1 MKNIP
6 ESKKEELLEALKA
19 LASVFEGAEEK
30 QDENLMPEEL
40 EAAIKELHNLAEKY
54 DKAFYTIIRT
64 YDDGFASGACVSCYG
79 TIGEQIELLGSAV
92 QQLAEVSDVPI
103 RKILSDVA
111 RNALT
116 NEMHSEEHDDAA
128 E

>member
-1 MKNIP
+1 MKDIQA
-6 ESKKEELLEALKA
+6 KEELLEALKA
-19 LASVFEGAEEK
+19 LASVFERTEEK
-30 QDENLMPEEL
+30 HDENALPEEL
-40 EAAIKELHNLAEKY
+40 VAAIKELHSLAEKY

-92 QQLAEVSDVPI
+92 QQLAEVCDEPI

-111 RNALT
+111 MYALH
-116 NEMHSEEHDDAA
+116 NKMQSEEHADAA

>member
-1 MKNIP
+1 MKDIN
-6 ESKKEELLEALKA
+6 ESKKMELLEALKA

-30 QDENLMPEEL
+30 QDENALPEEL
-40 EAAIKELHNLAEKY
+40 VAAIKELHNLAEKY

-64 YDDGFASGACVSCYG
+64 YDDGFASGACMSCYG

-92 QQLAEVSDVPI
+92 QQLAEVCDEPI

-111 RNALT
+111 MYALH
-116 NEMHSEEHDDAA
+116 NKMQSEEHDDAT